1 MGELTLFLPLL
12 VIMGAFMF
20 FASRR
25 QKKAMQATVDLH
37 DSLAIGDE
45 VMTTAGLYGTVTAIG
60 DTKIDVEIAPGV
72 VVSMLKM
79 AIKDRVTADDDDLE
93 DHLEDDEYEDD
104 DDAEDYEVAGSTAV
118 EIDRH
123 PTTTSDAPADPNRL
137 AKD

>member
-25 QKKAMQATVDLH
+25 QKKAMQATINLH
-37 DSLAIGDE
+37 DSLAVGDE
-45 VMTTAGLYGTVTAIG
+45 VMTTAGLYGTVAGIG

-72 VVSMLKM
+72 VVSMLKL
-79 AIKDRVTADDDDLE
+79 AIKDRITADEDDD
-93 DHLEDDEYEDD
+93 LEDDEYEDD
-104 DDAEDYEVAGSTAV
+104 DEAEDYELEESAAV
-118 EIDRH
+118 EIDR
-123 PTTTSDAPADPNRL
+123 PATTAGDAKADPNRL